1 MRLRPVAP
9 ANAVQRRAL
18 YQPLSAAARAG
29 ERLIVDPSICSEDW
43 ARQPVSAYNRAM
55 PNPDA
60 ITNLLKAH
68 EAGVSAVKAN
78 KALLAMGILEQ
89 KERPSSKYPDK
100 IKKYKALTEEG
111 LKYGENRESMT
122 SDETTPYY
130 FKDSFPELLERLQTF
145 LKDG

>member
-1 MRLRPVAP
+1 
-9 ANAVQRRAL
+9 
-18 YQPLSAAARAG
+18 
-29 ERLIVDPSICSEDW
+29 
-43 ARQPVSAYNRAM
+43 M

-111 LKYGENRESMT
+111 LKYGENRGSIT

-130 FKDSFPELLERLQTF
+130 FKDSSPELLARLQQY
-145 LKDG
+145 LKDTG